1 VKAALLAELDAR
13 LGSLAR
19 TGSLRSKRAPGL
31 FETYLWSI
39 LIEAAKAE
47 GATAAYRQLGTSGRL
62 VMPQGPRNLFGNQF
76 SFARL
81 DFGDYALEAHTN
93 LFVEGRSKVVHE
105 CDVALLDAEE
115 AGVLRDRGVHPK
127 ASKLILA
134 VECKFHGPPVPLD
147 EARSFLGLTTEI
159 ATTNRFMVSNASPER
174 IQKVL
179 VRHKRL
185 WKMPVVPS
193 DSRRVSALQA
203 SFEDVFRDY
212 AAMRGA

>member
-1 VKAALLAELDAR
+1 VRTELRAELDTR

-19 TGSLRSKRAPGL
+19 SGSLRSKRAPGL
-31 FETYLWSI
+31 FETYVWSI

-47 GATAAYRQLGTSGRL
+47 GATASYGQLGPSGRL
-62 VMPQGPRNLFGNQF
+62 LMPQGPRNLFGNQF

-81 DFGDYALEAHTN
+81 DFADYALEAHTN
-93 LFVEGRSKVVHE
+93 LYVEGRSKVLHE

-115 AGVLRDRGVHPK
+115 AEVWRDRGVHPK
-127 ASKLILA
+127 ASKLILG

-159 ATTNRFMVSNASPER
+159 ATVNRFMVSNASPER

-179 VRHKRL
+179 VRHRRL
-185 WKMPVVPS
+185 WRMPVVPS

-212 AAMRGA
+212 AAIR